1 MNTLSVHVRAKR
13 HSPHTCTVANLQFSA
28 RAGEFIAIVG
38 PSGAGKTTL
47 LKIISG
53 LDTAFDGEIRLPA
66 GATLGY
72 MFQEARL
79 MPWLTVLENLQ
90 LIPSAMQRQQLLEML
105 EMVGLKE
112 CASLYPR
119 QLSGGMQRRVAL
131 LRAFIVQPQL
141 LLMDE
146 PFQALDAPT
155 AAQLRAQ
162 LMALWQRSE
171 PTVLFVT
178 HHLTDAL
185 ALASRVLFLS
195 AAPARVA
202 LDWQVDLPAGRDVDS
217 PQVQALARHLLQ
229 TYPQLLSGSAVP
241 QSSDCAALTAPAAA
255 ARACAGESWPTC
267 KNACSSEAPP

>member
-162 LMALWQRSE
+162 LGLPPAEYLTAAGLARIGELLLAPLVAGSE
-171 PTVLFVT
+171 
-178 HHLTDAL
+178 L
-185 ALASRVLFLS
+185 APQLASIS
-195 AAPARVA
+195 A
-202 LDWQVDLPAGRDVDS
+202 
-217 PQVQALARHLLQ
+217 QAL
-229 TYPQLLSGSAVP
+229 
-241 QSSDCAALTAPAAA
+241 
-255 ARACAGESWPTC
+255 
-267 KNACSSEAPP
+267 